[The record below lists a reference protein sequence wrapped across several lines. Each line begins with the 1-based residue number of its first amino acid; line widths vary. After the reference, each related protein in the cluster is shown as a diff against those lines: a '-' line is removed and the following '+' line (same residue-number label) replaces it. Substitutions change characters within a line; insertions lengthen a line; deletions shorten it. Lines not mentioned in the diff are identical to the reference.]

1 MTLNASSS
9 VLTWH
14 DYVIFIV
21 TLAISSLIG
30 IRFGCF
36 GTRQATAREYLLAG
50 KNMKILP
57 IAVSIAVSH
66 FSGILILGLP
76 AEVHRYGASAWLLP
90 VAYMVM
96 GLLGVFVYL
105 PVFFKL
111 QLTNTYEYLER
122 RFDRKTRI
130 LSFIFYMVTEIL
142 FYPMYVYTPALT
154 FATASGVNVHLA
166 AVVLSA
172 VCIFYTAIGGL
183 KTVLWTDIFQYGVI
197 ILSLTVICTV
207 GFKLSEGFSSV
218 WKAASDGQLLQTF
231 DFSLDITVRHGC
243 WGITLGQGIQLAA
256 GIVVHQTGVQKYLA
270 LSKFVDS
277 MWVVVCTSISMFF
290 VATLCVFIGLLTY
303 SKYKDCDPL
312 TSRIISK
319 HDQLLPYYVG
329 EIAKNLPGV
338 SGLLITTVSCA
349 SLSSMSSSLNALS
362 AVVYKNLVYFFFK
375 DTPSE
380 KKAATILKLI
390 VLIMGILCS
399 LLVLIV
405 DQLGE
410 IISIFLL

>member
-1 MTLNASSS
+1 MQLVSS
-9 VLTWH
+9 
-14 DYVIFIV
+14 
-21 TLAISSLIG
+21 AI
-30 IRFGCF
+30 
-36 GTRQATAREYLLAG
+36 
-50 KNMKILP
+50 
-57 IAVSIAVSH
+57 
-66 FSGILILGLP
+66 
-76 AEVHRYGASAWLLP
+76 
-90 VAYMVM
+90 
-96 GLLGVFVYL
+96 
-105 PVFFKL
+105 
-111 QLTNTYEYLER
+111 
-122 RFDRKTRI
+122 
-130 LSFIFYMVTEIL
+130 TEIL
-142 FYPMYVYTPALT
+142 SKINIII
-154 FATASGVNVHLA
+154 TASGVNVHLA

-172 VCIFYTAIGGL
+172 ICVFYTAIGGL
-183 KTVLWTDIFQYGVI
+183 KTVIWTDIFQYGVI

-218 WKAASDGQLLQTF
+218 WKAASDGQLLQSFEYAITLVTVPCLLCF
-231 DFSLDITVRHGC
+231 CYSFSLDITVRHGC

-349 SLSSMSSSLNALS
+349 SLR
-362 AVVYKNLVYFFFK
+362 
-375 DTPSE
+375 
-380 KKAATILKLI
+380 
-390 VLIMGILCS
+390 
-399 LLVLIV
+399 
-405 DQLGE
+405 
-410 IISIFLL
+410 